1 LLNASEP
8 GGILAKLSDKTAII
22 TGGSRGIGFAI
33 AEKFIA
39 EGARVMITGRD
50 GASLDSAKARLGDSS
65 SSMAGEV
72 ADPDHAA
79 ACIDRVMSLF
89 GRIDILVNNAA
100 IDLQSGPTVSMPT
113 ADFEATLRANLIAP
127 LFWSQRVWEAHM
139 KDRGGVILNMASLGG
154 LGLHPDMG
162 AYLTSKAGL
171 IHLTRILAAEMAP
184 QVRVNAMAPGL
195 IKTEMSSSAWRENE
209 ERISRRLPLGRLGE
223 VEDVAASAL
232 FLVGD
237 DSAWITGETLIIDGG
252 TMVQTGR
259 RG

>member
-1 LLNASEP
+1 
-8 GGILAKLSDKTAII
+8 
-22 TGGSRGIGFAI
+22 
-33 AEKFIA
+33 
-39 EGARVMITGRD
+39 
-50 GASLDSAKARLGDSS
+50 
-65 SSMAGEV
+65 
-72 ADPDHAA
+72 
-79 ACIDRVMSLF
+79 
-89 GRIDILVNNAA
+89 
-100 IDLQSGPTVSMPT
+100 
-113 ADFEATLRANLIAP
+113 
-127 LFWSQRVWEAHM
+127 M